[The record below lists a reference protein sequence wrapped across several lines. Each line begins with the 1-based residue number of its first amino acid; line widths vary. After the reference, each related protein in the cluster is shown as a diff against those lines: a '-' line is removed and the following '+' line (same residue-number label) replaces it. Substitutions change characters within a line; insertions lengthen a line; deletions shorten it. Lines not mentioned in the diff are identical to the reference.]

1 MTVVRDPDFGRRV
14 RDRRTQLALKQT
26 ECARAIGVSRKHWHN
41 WETGY
46 TRPRGKMMA
55 AVAGVLRCDQKW
67 LVFGDGTDSV
77 AQLARGVTLLK
88 SAIREFDR
96 VAKSLKMLRK

>member
-1 MTVVRDPDFGRRV
+1 
-14 RDRRTQLALKQT
+14 
-26 ECARAIGVSRKHWHN
+26 
-41 WETGY
+41 
-46 TRPRGKMMA
+46 MMA